1 MSINFDNFNSVVSL
15 FNHQTSSLNKD
26 PYLWKKVNEKFV
38 PLSWE
43 EVKVQVESIAK
54 ALINLGILKG
64 DRVVIL
70 SENRPE
76 WQISDLAIM
85 AIGAISVPAYTTS
98 TTNDYKHIINNSGAR
113 CLIVSSHNLTLK
125 ALPAVIESSKCQN
138 IIKIDEDKKK
148 YNDPINIINWNN
160 LIQENKNSSWS
171 SIENEDYKNIDLI
184 NLAQAHKRTDTAC
197 IIYTSG
203 TGGSP
208 KGVMLSHG
216 AMLTN
221 CSGAQELLKNLTS
234 NMQEIRFLS
243 WLPLSH
249 SYEHTL
255 QFYEMGIGAQIYY
268 AEGLDKLLINMSE
281 TKPHFMTAVP
291 RFYDSLHTRISQGLK
306 KQSKLSQK
314 LFSETLR
321 LGQKDYYNE
330 SMTFYEKLINNLL
343 NKIVRK
349 KVNKRFGGSL
359 KALISGGAALNF
371 EVGLYLSAL
380 GLPLLQGYGQTETAP
395 VVSANPPEK
404 IKLDTVGPLFKGTE
418 VKIAKDG
425 EILVRGENIMNGY
438 WNDPEATNATIVDGW
453 VHTGDIGEFDE
464 DQYLKITDR
473 KKDII
478 VNAGGDNIS
487 PSRIEEKLDIE
498 PEIAQSMLYGDFKNY
513 LVAIIVPDKEQ
524 ALDWAN
530 KNNKSKDLKILINDQ
545 DFIKMIKEVTSKVNS
560 KLSTIEQVRKFIL
573 IDEEF
578 TIENDMMTPTMKV
591 KRFKV
596 KSTFGDKLEKLY

>member
-1 MSINFDNFNSVVSL
+1 MSINFDKFNSIVSL
-15 FNHQTSSLNKD
+15 FSHQSSSLNTD
-26 PYLWKKVNEKFV
+26 PYLWKKSNGKFIS
-38 PLSWE
+38 LSWK
-43 EVKVQVESIAK
+43 EVKENVE
-54 ALINLGILKG
+54 ALVKGLLSLGILKG
-64 DRVVIL
+64 DRVIIL

-76 WQISDLAIM
+76 WQIADLAIM

-98 TTNDYKHIINNSGAR
+98 TTNDYKHIINHSAAR
-113 CLIVSSHNLTLK
+113 CLIVSSHDLMLK
-125 ALPAVIESSKCQN
+125 ALPAVLGSSKCTN
-138 IIKIDEDKKK
+138 VIKIEEDRIEYKE
-148 YNDPINIINWNN
+148 PINIINWNT
-160 LIQENKNSSWS
+160 LIEDNKNTSWDALA
-171 SIENEDYKNIDLI
+171 NEDYQNSDLKKI
-184 NLAQAHKRTDTAC
+184 SESHKRTDTAC

-221 CSGAQELLKNLTS
+221 CTGAQELLKNLTP
-234 NMQEIRFLS
+234 NLKEIRFLS

-255 QFYEMGIGAQIYY
+255 QFFEMGIGAQIYY
-268 AEGLDKLLINMSE
+268 AEGLDKLLVNMSE
-281 TKPHFMTAVP
+281 AKPHFMTAVP

-306 KQSKLSQK
+306 KQSKISQLLFNTTLK
-314 LFSETLR
+314 LGKKR
-321 LGQKDYYNE
+321 YYNE
-330 SMTFYEKLINNLL
+330 QMSPLESVINNILD
-343 NKIVRK
+343 KIVRR

-404 IKLDTVGPLFKGTE
+404 IKLETVGPLFKGTE
-418 VKIAKDG
+418 VKIANDG

-438 WNDPEATNATIVDGW
+438 WNDPEATNATIIDGW

-478 VNAGGDNIS
+478 VNTGGDNIS
-487 PSRIEEKLDIE
+487 PTRIEEKLNLE
-498 PEIAQSMLYGDFKNY
+498 PEIAQSMLYGNFKNY
-513 LVAIIVPDKEQ
+513 LVALIVPDKEH
-524 ALDWAN
+524 AMAWAIKKN
-530 KNNKSKDLKILINDQ
+530 KPEDLKLLIEDQ
-545 DFIKMIKEVTSKVNS
+545 DFIKMIKEVTSNVNA
-560 KLSTIEQVRKFIL
+560 KLSIIEQIRKFIL

-591 KRFKV
+591 KRFKI
-596 KSTFGDKLEKLY
+596 KNIFGDKLEKLY

>member
-1 MSINFDNFNSVVSL
+1 MSINFDKFNSIVSL
-15 FNHQTSSLNKD
+15 FSHQSSTLNTD
-26 PYLWKKVNEKFV
+26 PYLWKKSNGKFIS
-38 PLSWE
+38 LSWK
-43 EVKVQVESIAK
+43 EVKENVE
-54 ALINLGILKG
+54 ALVKGLLSLGILKG
-64 DRVVIL
+64 DRVIIL

-76 WQISDLAIM
+76 WQIADLAIM

-98 TTNDYKHIINNSGAR
+98 TTNDYKHIINHSAAR
-113 CLIVSSHNLTLK
+113 CLIVSSHDLMSK
-125 ALPAVIESSKCQN
+125 ALPAVLESSKCTN
-138 IIKIDEDKKK
+138 IIKIEEDRIENKE
-148 YNDPINIINWNN
+148 PINIINWNT
-160 LIQENKNSSWS
+160 LIEDNKNTSWDA
-171 SIENEDYKNIDLI
+171 IANEDYQNSDLKKI
-184 NLAQAHKRTDTAC
+184 SETHKRTDTAC

-221 CSGAQELLKNLTS
+221 CTGAQELLKNLTP
-234 NMQEIRFLS
+234 NLKEIRFLS

-255 QFYEMGIGAQIYY
+255 QFFEMGIGAQIYY
-268 AEGLDKLLINMSE
+268 AEGLDKLLVNMSE
-281 TKPHFMTAVP
+281 SKPHFMTAVP

-306 KQSKLSQK
+306 KQSKISQLLFNTTLK
-314 LFSETLR
+314 LGKKR
-321 LGQKDYYNE
+321 YYNE
-330 SMTFYEKLINNLL
+330 QMSPLESVINNILD
-343 NKIVRK
+343 KIVRR

-404 IKLDTVGPLFKGTE
+404 IKLETVGPLFKGTE
-418 VKIAKDG
+418 VKIANDG

-438 WNDPEATNATIVDGW
+438 WNDPEATNATIIDGW

-478 VNAGGDNIS
+478 VNTGGDNIS
-487 PSRIEEKLDIE
+487 PTRIEEKLNIE
-498 PEIAQSMLYGDFKNY
+498 PEIAQSMLYGNFKNY
-513 LVAIIVPDKEQ
+513 LVALIVPDKEH
-524 ALDWAN
+524 AMAWAIKKN
-530 KNNKSKDLKILINDQ
+530 KPEDLKLLIEDQ
-545 DFIKMIKEVTSKVNS
+545 DFIKMIKEVTSNVNA
-560 KLSTIEQVRKFIL
+560 KLSIIEQIRKFIL

-591 KRFKV
+591 KRFKI
-596 KSTFGDKLEKLY
+596 KNIFGDKLEKLY

>member
-1 MSINFDNFNSVVSL
+1 MSINFDKFNSVVSL
-15 FNHQTSSLNKD
+15 FDSQCDVLKDD
-26 PYLWKKVNEKFV
+26 PYLWKKSNNKYIFLTWQETK
-38 PLSWE
+38 E
-43 EVKVQVESIAK
+43 QVKAIAQG
-54 ALINLGILKG
+54 LINLGILKG
-64 DRVVIL
+64 DRVVVL

-76 WQISDLAIM
+76 WQIADLAIM
-85 AIGAISVPAYTTS
+85 SIGAITVPAYTTS
-98 TTNDYKHIINNSGAR
+98 TTNDYKHIINHSEAR
-113 CLIVSSHNLTLK
+113 CLIVSSQSLISK
-125 ALPAVIESSKCQN
+125 AIPAVLESPKCQN
-138 IIKIDEDKKK
+138 IIKIEEDNKNYDEPV
-148 YNDPINIINWNN
+148 NVMNWQSILN
-160 LIQENKNSSWS
+160 ENKNNSF
-171 SIENEDYKNIDLI
+171 
-184 NLAQAHKRTDTAC
+184 NLSEISKTYTRKDTAC

-221 CSGAQELLKNLTS
+221 CTGAQELLKNLTS
-234 NMQEIRFLS
+234 NMKEIRFLS

-255 QFYEMGIGAQIYY
+255 QFFEMGIGAQIYY
-268 AEGLDKLLINMSE
+268 AEGIDKLLINMGE

-306 KQSKLSQK
+306 KQSKISQF
-314 LFSETLR
+314 LFSTTLK
-321 LGQKDYYNE
+321 LGKKKYHNE
-330 SMTFYEKLINNLL
+330 SMSSFENIINNILD
-343 NKIVRK
+343 KIVRK
-349 KVNKRFGGSL
+349 KVNKRFGGNL

-404 IKLDTVGPLFKGTE
+404 IKLDTVGPVFKGTE

-438 WNDPEATNATIVDGW
+438 WNDPEATSSTIINGW

-464 DQYLKITDR
+464 DNYLKITDR

-487 PSRIEEKLDIE
+487 PSRIEEKLNIE

-513 LVAIIVPDKEQ
+513 LVAIIVPDHDQTLAWAKE
-524 ALDWAN
+524 
-530 KNNKSKDLKILINDQ
+530 NNKSNNIKDIINDKE
-545 DFIKMIKEVTSKVNS
+545 FIKMIGAIVEKVNS
-560 KLSTIEQVRKFIL
+560 KLSTVEHIRKFIL
-573 IDEEF
+573 IEQEF
-578 TIENDMMTPTMKV
+578 TIENNMMTPTMKV
-591 KRFKV
+591 KRFQV
-596 KSTFGDKLEKLY
+596 KKKFGEQLEKLY

>member
-15 FNHQTSSLNKD
+15 FNHQCKELKD
-26 PYLWKKVNEKFV
+26 SPYLWRKVEGKFLSLSWLEVQKKVNA
-38 PLSWE
+38 L
-43 EVKVQVESIAK
+43 AK
-54 ALINLGILKG
+54 GLISLGILKG

-76 WQISDLAIM
+76 WQIADLAIM
-85 AIGAISVPAYTTS
+85 SIGGITVPAYTTS
-98 TTNDYKHIINNSGAR
+98 TTSDYKHIINHSEAR
-113 CLIVSSHNLTLK
+113 CIIVSSNDLALK
-125 ALPAVIESSKCQN
+125 AIPATLNSKCKN
-138 IIKIDEDKKK
+138 VILIDEDKKK
-148 YNDPINIINWNN
+148 FDEPLYFTNWN
-160 LIQENKNSSWS
+160 
-171 SIENEDYKNIDLI
+171 DLI
-184 NLAQAHKRTDTAC
+184 EQNNNSKNDNDLEENIKSQKRTDPAC

-216 AMLTN
+216 AMLIN
-221 CSGAQELLKNLTS
+221 CSGAQELLKNLIS
-234 NMQEIRFLS
+234 DLSEIRFLS

-268 AEGLDKLLINMSE
+268 AEGIDKLLVNMSE
-281 TKPHFMTAVP
+281 VKPHFMTAVP

-306 KQSKLSQK
+306 KQGKLSQLFFSTTLK
-314 LFSETLR
+314 LGKKEYNN
-321 LGQKDYYNE
+321 QKMT
-330 SMTFYEKLINNLL
+330 SMEKVL
-343 NKIVRK
+343 NGIMDKIVRK

-359 KALISGGAALNF
+359 RALISGGAALNF
-371 EVGLYLSAL
+371 EVGLYLTAL

-395 VVSANPPEK
+395 VVSANPPER
-404 IKLDTVGPLFKGTE
+404 IKLDTVGTIFKGTE
-418 VKIAKDG
+418 VKIAEDG

-438 WNDPEATNATIVDGW
+438 WNDPKATSSTIVDGW

-464 DQYLKITDR
+464 DNYLKITDR

-487 PSRIEEKLDIE
+487 PSRVEEKLNIE
-498 PEIAQSMLYGDFKNY
+498 PEISQSMVYGDFKNY

-524 ALDWAN
+524 ALLWA
-530 KNNKSKDLKILINDQ
+530 KNNNKENSLSTLVKDEDYNKT
-545 DFIKMIKEVTSKVNS
+545 IKEIISKVNNN
-560 KLSTIEQVRKFIL
+560 LSVIEQVRKFIL
-573 IDEEF
+573 IDHEF

-591 KRFKV
+591 KRYKI
-596 KSTFGDKLEKLY
+596 KSVFGDQLENLY

>member
-1 MSINFDNFNSVVSL
+1 MSINFDNFNSIVSL
-15 FNHQTSSLNKD
+15 FTHQSSSLSED
-26 PYLWKKVNEKFV
+26 PYLWKKSNGKFIS
-38 PLSWE
+38 LSWK
-43 EVKVQVESIAK
+43 EVQKNVEAL
-54 ALINLGILKG
+54 ARGLINLGILKG
-64 DRVVIL
+64 DRVAIL

-76 WQISDLAIM
+76 WHIADLAIM
-85 AIGAISVPAYTTS
+85 TIGAISVPAYTTS
-98 TTNDYKHIINNSGAR
+98 TTNDYKHIINHSGAR
-113 CLIVSSHNLTLK
+113 CLIVSSHDLISK
-125 ALPAVIESSKCQN
+125 AIPAVIESSKCQN
-138 IIKIDEDKKK
+138 IIKIEDDNKK
-148 YNDPINIINWNN
+148 YSEPINFINWNT
-160 LIQENKNSSWS
+160 LIEDNINSSWDA
-171 SIENEDYKNIDLI
+171 IEDQDYQNTDLKKI
-184 NLAQAHKRTDTAC
+184 SESHKRTDTAC

-203 TGGSP
+203 TGGRP

-216 AMLTN
+216 AMLAN
-221 CSGAQELLKNLTS
+221 CSGAQELLKTLTH
-234 NMQEIRFLS
+234 NMKEMRFLS

-306 KQSKLSQK
+306 KQSKLSQF
-314 LFSETLR
+314 LFSTTLK
-321 LGQKDYYNE
+321 LGKKKYYNE
-330 SMTFYEKLINNLL
+330 QMSWVENTINRIL

-349 KVNKRFGGSL
+349 KVSKRFGGSL

-380 GLPLLQGYGQTETAP
+380 GLPILQGYGQTETAP

-404 IKLDTVGPLFKGTE
+404 IKLDTVGPIFKGTE
-418 VKIAKDG
+418 VKISDDG

-438 WNDPEATNATIVDGW
+438 WNDPEATNTTIIDGW

-487 PSRIEEKLDIE
+487 PSRVEEKLNIE

-524 ALDWAN
+524 AFAWAV
-530 KNNKSKDLKILINDQ
+530 KKNKSKNLKSLIKDQ
-545 DFIKMIKEVTSKVNS
+545 DFIKMIKEVTSKVNGE
-560 KLSTIEQVRKFIL
+560 LSAIEQIRKFIL

-596 KSTFGDKLEKLY
+596 KNIFGEKLESLY

>member
-15 FNHQTSSLNKD
+15 LNHQCKELKD
-26 PYLWKKVNEKFV
+26 SPYLWRKVEGKFLSLSWLEVQKKVNA
-38 PLSWE
+38 L
-43 EVKVQVESIAK
+43 AK
-54 ALINLGILKG
+54 GLISLGILKG

-76 WQISDLAIM
+76 WQIADLAIM
-85 AIGAISVPAYTTS
+85 SIGGITVPAYTTS
-98 TTNDYKHIINNSGAR
+98 TTSDYKHIINHSEAR
-113 CLIVSSHNLTLK
+113 CIIVSSNDLALK
-125 ALPAVIESSKCQN
+125 AIPATLNSKCKN
-138 IIKIDEDKKK
+138 VILIDEDKKK
-148 YNDPINIINWNN
+148 FDEPLYFTNWN
-160 LIQENKNSSWS
+160 
-171 SIENEDYKNIDLI
+171 DLI
-184 NLAQAHKRTDTAC
+184 EQNNNSKNDNDLDENIKSQKRTDTAC

-221 CSGAQELLKNLTS
+221 CSGAQELLKNLIS
-234 NMQEIRFLS
+234 DLSEIRFLS

-268 AEGLDKLLINMSE
+268 AEGIDKLLVNMSE
-281 TKPHFMTAVP
+281 VKPHFMTAVP

-306 KQSKLSQK
+306 KQGKLSQLFFSTTLK
-314 LFSETLR
+314 L
-321 LGQKDYYNE
+321 GKKKYNNQKMT
-330 SMTFYEKLINNLL
+330 SMEKVL
-343 NKIVRK
+343 NGIMDKIVRK

-359 KALISGGAALNF
+359 RALVSGGAALNY
-371 EVGLYLSAL
+371 EVGLYLTAL

-395 VVSANPPEK
+395 VVSANPPER
-404 IKLDTVGPLFKGTE
+404 IKLDTVGTIFKGTE
-418 VKIAKDG
+418 VKIAEDG

-438 WNDPEATNATIVDGW
+438 WNDPKATSSTIVDGW

-464 DQYLKITDR
+464 DNYLKITDR

-487 PSRIEEKLDIE
+487 PSRVEEKLNIE
-498 PEIAQSMLYGDFKNY
+498 PEISQSMVYGDFKNY

-524 ALDWAN
+524 ALLWA
-530 KNNKSKDLKILINDQ
+530 KNNNKENSLSTLVKDEDYNKT
-545 DFIKMIKEVTSKVNS
+545 IKEIISKVNNN
-560 KLSTIEQVRKFIL
+560 LSVIEQVRKFIL
-573 IDEEF
+573 IDHEF

-591 KRFKV
+591 KRYKI
-596 KSTFGDKLEKLY
+596 KSVFGDQLENLY

>member
-1 MSINFDNFNSVVSL
+1 MSINFDKFNSIVSL
-15 FNHQTSSLNKD
+15 FSHQSSSLNTD
-26 PYLWKKVNEKFV
+26 PYLWKKSNGKFIS
-38 PLSWE
+38 LSWK
-43 EVKVQVESIAK
+43 EVKENVE
-54 ALINLGILKG
+54 ALVKGLLSLGILKG
-64 DRVVIL
+64 DRVIIL

-76 WQISDLAIM
+76 WQIADLAIM

-98 TTNDYKHIINNSGAR
+98 TTNDYKHIINHSAAR
-113 CLIVSSHNLTLK
+113 CLIVSSHDLMLK
-125 ALPAVIESSKCQN
+125 ALPAVLGSSKCTN
-138 IIKIDEDKKK
+138 VIKIEEDRIEYKE
-148 YNDPINIINWNN
+148 PINIINWNT
-160 LIQENKNSSWS
+160 LIEDNKNTSWDA
-171 SIENEDYKNIDLI
+171 IANEDYQNSDLKKI
-184 NLAQAHKRTDTAC
+184 SETHKRTDTAC

-221 CSGAQELLKNLTS
+221 CTGAQELLKNLTP
-234 NMQEIRFLS
+234 NLKEIRFLS

-255 QFYEMGIGAQIYY
+255 QFFEMGIGAQIYY
-268 AEGLDKLLINMSE
+268 AEGLDKLLVNMSE
-281 TKPHFMTAVP
+281 SKPHFMTAVP

-306 KQSKLSQK
+306 KQSKISQLLFNTTLK
-314 LFSETLR
+314 LGKKR
-321 LGQKDYYNE
+321 YYNE
-330 SMTFYEKLINNLL
+330 QMSPLESVINNILD
-343 NKIVRK
+343 KIVRR

-404 IKLDTVGPLFKGTE
+404 IKLETVGPLFKGTE
-418 VKIAKDG
+418 VKIASDG

-438 WNDPEATNATIVDGW
+438 WNDPEATNATIIDGW

-478 VNAGGDNIS
+478 VNTGGDNIS
-487 PSRIEEKLDIE
+487 PTRIEEKLNLE
-498 PEIAQSMLYGDFKNY
+498 PEIAQSMLYGNFKNY
-513 LVAIIVPDKEQ
+513 LVALIVPDKEH
-524 ALDWAN
+524 AMTWAIKKN
-530 KNNKSKDLKILINDQ
+530 KPEDLKLLIEDQ
-545 DFIKMIKEVTSKVNS
+545 DFIKMIKEVTSNVNA
-560 KLSTIEQVRKFIL
+560 KLSIIEQIRKFIL

-591 KRFKV
+591 KRFKI
-596 KSTFGDKLEKLY
+596 KNIFGDKLEKLY

>member
-1 MSINFDNFNSVVSL
+1 MSINFNKFNSVVSL
-15 FNHQTSSLNKD
+15 FSQLSSSLNTD
-26 PYLWKKVNEKFV
+26 PYLWKKSNGKFIS
-38 PLSWE
+38 LSWKD
-43 EVKVQVESIAK
+43 VKENVE
-54 ALINLGILKG
+54 ALVKGLLSLGILKG
-64 DRVVIL
+64 DRVIIL

-76 WQISDLAIM
+76 WQIADLAIM

-98 TTNDYKHIINNSGAR
+98 TTNDYKHIINHSAAR
-113 CLIVSSHNLTLK
+113 CLIVSSHDLMLK
-125 ALPAVIESSKCQN
+125 ALPAVLGSSKCTN
-138 IIKIDEDKKK
+138 VIKIEEDRIEYKE
-148 YNDPINIINWNN
+148 PINIINWNT
-160 LIQENKNSSWS
+160 LIEDNKNTSWDA
-171 SIENEDYKNIDLI
+171 IANEDYQNSDLKKI
-184 NLAQAHKRTDTAC
+184 SETHKRTDTAC

-221 CSGAQELLKNLTS
+221 CTGAQELLKNLTP
-234 NMQEIRFLS
+234 NLKEIRFLS

-255 QFYEMGIGAQIYY
+255 QFFEMGIGAQIYY
-268 AEGLDKLLINMSE
+268 AEGLDKLLVNMSE
-281 TKPHFMTAVP
+281 SKPHFMTAVP

-306 KQSKLSQK
+306 KQSKISQLLFNTTLK
-314 LFSETLR
+314 LGKKR
-321 LGQKDYYNE
+321 YYNE
-330 SMTFYEKLINNLL
+330 QMSPLESVINNILD
-343 NKIVRK
+343 KIVRR

-404 IKLDTVGPLFKGTE
+404 IKLETVGPLFKGTE
-418 VKIAKDG
+418 VKIASDG

-438 WNDPEATNATIVDGW
+438 WNDPEATNATIIDGW

-478 VNAGGDNIS
+478 VNTGGDNIS
-487 PSRIEEKLDIE
+487 PTRIEEKLNLE
-498 PEIAQSMLYGDFKNY
+498 PEIAQSMLYGNFKNY
-513 LVAIIVPDKEQ
+513 LVALIVPDKEH
-524 ALDWAN
+524 AMTWAIKKN
-530 KNNKSKDLKILINDQ
+530 KPEDLKLLIEDQ
-545 DFIKMIKEVTSKVNS
+545 DFIKMIKEVTSNVNA
-560 KLSTIEQVRKFIL
+560 KLSIIEQIRKFIL

-591 KRFKV
+591 KRFKI
-596 KSTFGDKLEKLY
+596 KNIFGDKLEKLY

>member
-15 FNHQTSSLNKD
+15 FNHQCKELKD
-26 PYLWKKVNEKFV
+26 SPYLWRKVEGKFLSLSWLEVQKKVNA
-38 PLSWE
+38 L
-43 EVKVQVESIAK
+43 AK
-54 ALINLGILKG
+54 GLISLGILKG

-76 WQISDLAIM
+76 WQIADLAIM
-85 AIGAISVPAYTTS
+85 SIGGITVPAYTTS
-98 TTNDYKHIINNSGAR
+98 TTSDYKHIINHSEAR
-113 CLIVSSHNLTLK
+113 CIIVSSNDLALK
-125 ALPAVIESSKCQN
+125 AIPATLNSKCKN
-138 IIKIDEDKKK
+138 VILIDEDKKK
-148 YNDPINIINWNN
+148 FDEPLYFTNWN
-160 LIQENKNSSWS
+160 
-171 SIENEDYKNIDLI
+171 DLI
-184 NLAQAHKRTDTAC
+184 EQNNNSKNDNDLEENIKSQKRTDTAC

-221 CSGAQELLKNLTS
+221 CSGAQELLKNLIS
-234 NMQEIRFLS
+234 DLSEIRFLS

-268 AEGLDKLLINMSE
+268 AEGIDKLLVNMSE
-281 TKPHFMTAVP
+281 VKPHFMTAVP

-306 KQSKLSQK
+306 KQGKLSQLFFSTTLK
-314 LFSETLR
+314 L
-321 LGQKDYYNE
+321 GKKKYNNQKMT
-330 SMTFYEKLINNLL
+330 SMEKVL
-343 NKIVRK
+343 NGIMDKIVRK

-359 KALISGGAALNF
+359 RALVSGGAALNY
-371 EVGLYLSAL
+371 EVGLYLTAL

-395 VVSANPPEK
+395 VVSANPPER
-404 IKLDTVGPLFKGTE
+404 IKLDTVGTIFKGTE
-418 VKIAKDG
+418 VKIAEDG

-438 WNDPEATNATIVDGW
+438 WNDPKATSSTIVDGW

-464 DQYLKITDR
+464 DNYLKITDR

-487 PSRIEEKLDIE
+487 PSRVEEKLNIE
-498 PEIAQSMLYGDFKNY
+498 PEISQSMVYGDFKNY

-524 ALDWAN
+524 ALLWA
-530 KNNKSKDLKILINDQ
+530 KNNNKENSLSTLVKDEDYNKT
-545 DFIKMIKEVTSKVNS
+545 IKEIISKVNNN
-560 KLSTIEQVRKFIL
+560 LSVIEQVRKFIL
-573 IDEEF
+573 IDHEF

-591 KRFKV
+591 KRYKI
-596 KSTFGDKLEKLY
+596 KSVFGDQLENLY

>member
-15 FNHQTSSLNKD
+15 FNQQCKELKD
-26 PYLWKKVNEKFV
+26 SPYLWRKVEGKFLSLSWLEVQKKVNA
-38 PLSWE
+38 L
-43 EVKVQVESIAK
+43 AK
-54 ALINLGILKG
+54 GLISLGILKG

-76 WQISDLAIM
+76 WQIADLAIM
-85 AIGAISVPAYTTS
+85 SIGGITVPAYTTS
-98 TTNDYKHIINNSGAR
+98 TTSDYKHIINHSEAR
-113 CLIVSSHNLTLK
+113 CIIISSNDLALK
-125 ALPAVIESSKCQN
+125 AIPATLNSKCKN
-138 IIKIDEDKKK
+138 VILIDEDKKK
-148 YNDPINIINWNN
+148 FDEPLYFTNWN
-160 LIQENKNSSWS
+160 
-171 SIENEDYKNIDLI
+171 DLI
-184 NLAQAHKRTDTAC
+184 EQNNNSKNDNDLEENIKSQKRTDTAC

-221 CSGAQELLKNLTS
+221 CSGAQELLKNLIS
-234 NMQEIRFLS
+234 DLSEIRFLS

-255 QFYEMGIGAQIYY
+255 QFYEMGIAAQIYY
-268 AEGLDKLLINMSE
+268 AEGIDKLLVNMSE
-281 TKPHFMTAVP
+281 VKPHFMTAVP

-306 KQSKLSQK
+306 KQGKLSQLFFSTTLK
-314 LFSETLR
+314 L
-321 LGQKDYYNE
+321 GKKKYNNQKMT
-330 SMTFYEKLINNLL
+330 SMEKVL
-343 NKIVRK
+343 NGIMDKIVRK

-359 KALISGGAALNF
+359 RALVSGGAALNY
-371 EVGLYLSAL
+371 EVGLYLTAL

-395 VVSANPPEK
+395 VVSANPPER
-404 IKLDTVGPLFKGTE
+404 IKLDTVGTIFKGTE
-418 VKIAKDG
+418 VKIAEDG

-438 WNDPEATNATIVDGW
+438 WNDPKATSSTIVDGW

-464 DQYLKITDR
+464 DNYLKITDR

-487 PSRIEEKLDIE
+487 PSRVEEKLNIE
-498 PEIAQSMLYGDFKNY
+498 PEISQSMVYGDFKNY

-524 ALDWAN
+524 ALLWA
-530 KNNKSKDLKILINDQ
+530 KNNNKENSLSTLVKDEDYNKT
-545 DFIKMIKEVTSKVNS
+545 IKEIISKVNNN
-560 KLSTIEQVRKFIL
+560 LSVIEQVRKFIL
-573 IDEEF
+573 IDHEF

-591 KRFKV
+591 KRYKI
-596 KSTFGDKLEKLY
+596 KSVFGDQLENLY

>member
-15 FNHQTSSLNKD
+15 FNHQCKELKD
-26 PYLWKKVNEKFV
+26 SPYLWRKVEGKFLSLSWLEVQKKVNA
-38 PLSWE
+38 L
-43 EVKVQVESIAK
+43 AK
-54 ALINLGILKG
+54 GLISLGILKG

-76 WQISDLAIM
+76 WQIADLAIM
-85 AIGAISVPAYTTS
+85 SIGGITVPAYTTS
-98 TTNDYKHIINNSGAR
+98 TTSDYKHIINHSEAR
-113 CLIVSSHNLTLK
+113 CIIVSSNDLALK
-125 ALPAVIESSKCQN
+125 AIPATLNSKCKN
-138 IIKIDEDKKK
+138 VILIDEDKKK
-148 YNDPINIINWNN
+148 FDEPLYFTNWN
-160 LIQENKNSSWS
+160 
-171 SIENEDYKNIDLI
+171 DLI
-184 NLAQAHKRTDTAC
+184 EQNNDSTNDNDLEENIKLQKRTDTAC

-216 AMLTN
+216 AMLIN
-221 CSGAQELLKNLTS
+221 CSGAQELLKNLMS
-234 NMQEIRFLS
+234 DLNEIRFLS

-268 AEGLDKLLINMSE
+268 AEGIDKLLVNMSE
-281 TKPHFMTAVP
+281 VKPHFMTAVP

-306 KQSKLSQK
+306 KQGKLSQLFFSTTLK
-314 LFSETLR
+314 LGKKEYNN
-321 LGQKDYYNE
+321 QKMT
-330 SMTFYEKLINNLL
+330 SMEKVL
-343 NKIVRK
+343 NGIMDKIVRK

-359 KALISGGAALNF
+359 RALVSGGAALNY
-371 EVGLYLSAL
+371 EVGLYLTAL

-395 VVSANPPEK
+395 VVSANPPER
-404 IKLDTVGPLFKGTE
+404 IKLDTVGTIFKGTE
-418 VKIAKDG
+418 VKIAEDG

-438 WNDPEATNATIVDGW
+438 WNDPKATSSTIVDGW

-464 DQYLKITDR
+464 DNYLKITDR

-487 PSRIEEKLDIE
+487 PSRVEEKLNIE
-498 PEIAQSMLYGDFKNY
+498 PEISQSMVYGDFKNY

-524 ALDWAN
+524 ALLWA
-530 KNNKSKDLKILINDQ
+530 KNNNKENSLSALVKDEDYNKT
-545 DFIKMIKEVTSKVNS
+545 IKEIISKVNNN
-560 KLSTIEQVRKFIL
+560 LAVIEQVRKFIL
-573 IDEEF
+573 IDHEF

-591 KRFKV
+591 KRYKV
-596 KSTFGDKLEKLY
+596 KSVFGDQLENLY